1 MRSFALSLSAVLF
14 LAAPVL
20 AQSTAPVRE
29 AGATTRPAD
38 ATARL
43 PVEVRTLLGTV
54 RPLGHGTLRW
64 FGLRVYDAT
73 LWSADSTFAPD
84 RAFALELRYSRDIPR
99 ERLLNST
106 VSEMRRLGQSDDA
119 KVARWRELL
128 VPIFPDVREGD
139 RLVGVHLP
147 GRGAAFFDAQ
157 RRIGVVEDAEFA
169 RWFFAIWLDAGT
181 REPSLRAALLGTP

>member
-1 MRSFALSLSAVLF
+1 MRRAALSLSAVLL

-20 AQSTAPVRE
+20 AQSPAPVRE
-29 AGATTRPAD
+29 AGATTLPAD
-38 ATARL
+38 AAVLL
-43 PVEVRTLLGTV
+43 PSEVRALLGAV
-54 RPLGHGTLRW
+54 RPLGRGSLRW

-73 LWSADSTFAPD
+73 LWSAESAFAPE
-84 RAFALELRYSRDIPR
+84 RPFALELRYSRDIPR

-147 GRGAAFFDAQ
+147 GRGVAFFDAQ